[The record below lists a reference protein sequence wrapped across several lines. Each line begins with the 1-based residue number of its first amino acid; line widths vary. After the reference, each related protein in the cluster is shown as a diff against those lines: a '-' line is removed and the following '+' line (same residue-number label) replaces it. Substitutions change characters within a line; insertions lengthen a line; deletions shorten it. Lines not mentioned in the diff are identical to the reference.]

1 MPWSST
7 NIVGFTERPDPKTGM
22 TYFVVAKGGY
32 HCNVFLRED
41 MNLLFLSQP
50 PEEWTS
56 RTPLTRQEIARETTR
71 LREHCETRGLR
82 IERVSDRSSS
92 TPRVWTLEVLER
104 DVGGGRAVVA
114 VRNGYIIKDDLK
126 RLGFRWTYDR
136 NPHKEWKTPGGLD
149 LDERRALARGINRAC
164 ARVTVVTLECEYF
177 PTGSL
182 EVAPTAPEIPVATPL
197 YAPTRGG
204 GGTWNG
210 DSNWSDGLETRVK
223 NEQPT
228 ATTEPIADSENDSSR
243 SNSAGITISFI
254 RMMHEFIMACLN
266 C

>member
-1 MPWSST
+1 
-7 NIVGFTERPDPKTGM
+7 
-22 TYFVVAKGGY
+22 
-32 HCNVFLRED
+32 

-56 RTPLTRQEIARETTR
+56 RAPLTRQEIARETTR
-71 LREHCETRGLR
+71 LREHCETRGFRL
-82 IERVSDRSSS
+82 ERVPDQSGS

-104 DVGGGRAVVA
+104 DVGGGRAIVA
-114 VRNGYIIKDDLK
+114 VRNGYIIKEDLK

-149 LDERRALARGINRAC
+149 LDERRTLAREIKRAC

-182 EVAPTAPEIPVATPL
+182 EVPPTAPEIPVATPL

-204 GGTWNG
+204 DSTWNG
-210 DSNWSDGLETRVK
+210 GSNWSDGLETRVK
-223 NEQPT
+223 NEQPIIT
-228 ATTEPIADSENDSSR
+228 AEPVADGRDDNDSSR
-243 SNSAGITISFI
+243 SNSAGITISLI